1 MEKEGQGKEKCES
14 KDTNA
19 VDEATREVGKYVGTI
34 KHNYELGGR
43 YMTVGDLMDK
53 IAAEAAAEAAAEKDV
68 YFSKLLNEQDR
79 KLEEKD
85 KYIEEKEREIQEL
98 KAMLAQK

>member
-1 MEKEGQGKEKCES
+1 MY
-14 KDTNA
+14 DTNA
-19 VDEATREVGKYVGTI
+19 VDEATREVEQYVGTI

-53 IAAEAAAEAAAEKDV
+53 IAAEAAAEAAAEVAAEKDV

-85 KYIEEKEREIQEL
+85 KYIEEKERETQEL
-98 KAMLAQK
+98 KALLAQK